1 MLTFAWPYKELN
13 PNSSAH
19 FQVKAKKKA
28 IYKNDCYYLTK
39 MANIP
44 KADYKEMHIIFY
56 KPNRRYM
63 DLDNMLASMKSGL
76 DGMCMALE
84 IDDRCFKKITIEVAE
99 NIGGMVKIDLY

>member
-76 DGMCMALE
+76 DGMCEALE
-84 IDDRCFKKITIEVAE
+84 MDDRCFKKITIEVAE